1 MGNALNHAVGSF
13 SGNVKNDNNNDNS
26 TVGENSGEHEDS
38 SSNFT
43 SVEAIVDKLSEVT
56 NLAEQ
61 LDATIN
67 VAQAEGLNT
76 SSTVTPNTKQLLDG
90 TSSTSPEEW
99 YANLKSPKTPN
110 TSSDSKS
117 EEEFLTA
124 SECTCTPP
132 SRSSSFQTASEGGGA
147 MSPWWELDTASDSE
161 GKTKTESS
169 SETVKRVVKSPIRI
183 IEIAADEL
191 QPEETTDNP
200 DKTDDLRPQPCSDIN
215 SKKLLRPDMASQII
229 TEAKFPESEPCAH
242 EIVKHL
248 TEIVNQQESLN
259 ASAAAQGEQS
269 FEPEIHKPETKYEG
283 DTSSSQYSLELLNS
297 ELNLSTPRNNHSQS
311 QSFETDNTDLSL
323 PKFNAE
329 ISSDFTP
336 EVPKFDQ
343 SFKME
348 TYYRTEKTYAMTS
361 RRDFSLPQKFISDE
375 SSKIYLIDA
384 STPSP
389 KSKRYVDSSLDSLE
403 LYQQPVRKI
412 VEAEIHQ
419 RNDDDED
426 GDGVGGDTT
435 KSFIIGTNL
444 NKEEEEEEE
453 VFDKRVKEVRER
465 RKPITTIEVQ
475 NAGSPCASPPDY
487 HYQSQIAKMA
497 IKGVF

>member
-1 MGNALNHAVGSF
+1 
-13 SGNVKNDNNNDNS
+13 
-26 TVGENSGEHEDS
+26 
-38 SSNFT
+38 
-43 SVEAIVDKLSEVT
+43 
-56 NLAEQ
+56 
-61 LDATIN
+61 
-67 VAQAEGLNT
+67 
-76 SSTVTPNTKQLLDG
+76 
-90 TSSTSPEEW
+90 
-99 YANLKSPKTPN
+99 
-110 TSSDSKS
+110 
-117 EEEFLTA
+117 
-124 SECTCTPP
+124 
-132 SRSSSFQTASEGGGA
+132 
-147 MSPWWELDTASDSE
+147 
-161 GKTKTESS
+161 
-169 SETVKRVVKSPIRI
+169 
-183 IEIAADEL
+183 
-191 QPEETTDNP
+191 
-200 DKTDDLRPQPCSDIN
+200 
-215 SKKLLRPDMASQII
+215 MASQIV
-229 TEAKFPESEPCAH
+229 TEAKFPESEPCAY

-259 ASAAAQGEQS
+259 ASATAQGEQS
-269 FEPEIHKPETKYEG
+269 FEPEIQKPETKYEG
-283 DTSSSQYSLELLNS
+283 DTSSSQFSLELSNS

-336 EVPKFDQ
+336 EIPKFDQ

-419 RNDDDED
+419 RNDDDGDDEN
-426 GDGVGGDTT
+426 GDGCGVSVGGDTT
-435 KSFIIGTNL
+435 KSFIIGTDL
-444 NKEEEEEEE
+444 KEEEEEKL
-453 VFDKRVKEVRER
+453 FDKRVIEVRER

-475 NAGSPCASPPDY
+475 NAGSPCTSPPDY